1 VAGGT
6 RRQAAWAAGSVVIQ
20 PKITLVGAGGL
31 SFGPTMVNDVIHTP
45 ALAGSR
51 LVLHDV
57 DEQRLG
63 RAFGYAAKLN
73 AANGSPIV
81 LEQFTDPAP
90 AFDGA
95 DFCISSAEFG
105 RFPYWRQDYEIP
117 RRYGATQINGENGGP
132 GAVFHSLRS
141 IKNTLSIC
149 ASIEKHCPDAFLV
162 NLSNPMSR
170 VTLAI
175 NEGTSVRNVG
185 MCHEMP
191 IGIVRIA
198 RLLRISP
205 SRIEA
210 KASGINH
217 FTFFTEMVDKQT
229 GEDLLPAVRA
239 LFAKKVFDFGPTLT
253 RLAAATESRPVLAML
268 SDQLFSP
275 LVAHMVREYG
285 VVPCSV
291 DSHIGEYLPFAH
303 EIGGH
308 HPAHVGQFARI
319 DKVIERLTMWVA
331 ETRLPLPLRR
341 MGHSLEEVVPIIAA
355 LWTGTP
361 QRVVAVN
368 VPNEGF
374 LPNVAEG
381 AIVEVGA
388 VVDGD
393 GIHAEVMP
401 PVVEP
406 IAGHIGVQIP
416 LQDLV
421 VRSALTADPD
431 LALQAVIE
439 DPASPPDEAACRG
452 LFDELRR
459 LQADALPFG

>member
-1 VAGGT
+1 M
-6 RRQAAWAAGSVVIQ
+6 SQ

-51 LVLHDV
+51 LVLHDI
-57 DEQRLG
+57 DEQRLL
-63 RAFGYAAKLN
+63 RAYRFAAKLN
-73 AANGSPIV
+73 AANGRPIV
-81 LEQFTDPAP
+81 LEHSTDPDA
-90 AFDGA
+90 ALDGS
-95 DFCISSAEFG
+95 DFCISSAEHG

-117 RRYGATQINGENGGP
+117 RRYGATQVNGENGGP

-149 ASIEKHCPDAFLV
+149 ASIEKNCPDAFLV

-175 NEGTSVRNVG
+175 NEGTAIRNVG

-198 RLLRISP
+198 RLLRMNA
-205 SRIEA
+205 SRIAA

-217 FTFFTEMVDKQT
+217 FTFFTEMVDEHT

-239 LFAKKVFDFGPTLT
+239 LFSRKIFDFGPWLT
-253 RLAAATESRPVLAML
+253 RLAAATEPRPVLAML
-268 SDQLFSP
+268 SDQLYSP
-275 LVAHMVREYG
+275 LVVHMVRTYG
-285 VVPCSV
+285 LVPCSV

-308 HPAHVGQFARI
+308 HPAHVDQFARI
-319 DKVIERLTMWVA
+319 DEVIERLTTWVA
-331 ETRLPLPLRR
+331 DTRLPLPVQR

-355 LWTGTP
+355 LWTGVP
-361 QRVVAVN
+361 RRVVAVN

-374 LPNVAEG
+374 LPNVPER

-388 VVDGD
+388 GVDGD
-393 GIHAEVMP
+393 GIHPDSMP
-401 PVVEP
+401 AVAEP
-406 IAGHIGVQIP
+406 IAGHIATQIP
-416 LQDLV
+416 LQDLI
-421 VRSALTADPD
+421 VRSALTGDRD

-439 DPASPPDEAACRG
+439 DPASPPDDAACRTM
-452 LFDELRR
+452 FDELAR
-459 LQADALPFG
+459 LQANELPF